1 MSGHDSAEANAEVVR
16 RVEAA
21 WQANDMD
28 AIDQLIAH
36 DFVAHTPG
44 ADQLPPG
51 RAGAKAAHEQSLGAM
66 VGRETTIEDLI
77 AEGDRVV
84 ARVRLRATNSG
95 TGFPWFGAPANGNP
109 LDFEWITEYR
119 LADGKVVETWA
130 QIETAKFMQQLG
142 VMPGGD
148 E

>member
-1 MSGHDSAEANAEVVR
+1 MSGHDSAEANADVVR
-16 RVEAA
+16 RVEQA
-21 WQANDMD
+21 WQDNDMA
-28 AIDQLIAH
+28 AIDGLIAD

-51 RAGAKAAHEQSLGAM
+51 REGAKAAHQQSLGAM
-66 VGRETTIEDLI
+66 VGRQATIEDLV

-84 ARVRLRATNSG
+84 VRVRLQATNSG
-95 TGFPWFGAPANGNP
+95 TGFPWFGAEANGNP

-119 LADGKVVETWA
+119 LEGGKVAETWA

-148 E
+148 D